1 MYKGG
6 ELFHEVKIRGRLAEK
21 DVATLIRQLLS
32 CVSYC
37 HSKGIVHRDLNPQN
51 ILLADSGKQKSYENI
66 KIIDFGCSL
75 NCDAKDKFSEM
86 IGTPY
91 YIAPEILR
99 GKGCQKSDIWSVGVI
114 AYICLSGTPPFNG
127 ESEREILKKVK
138 NGEIS
143 FQSPVWESIST
154 LAK

>member
-1 MYKGG
+1 MIMNEISNLQHLDHPNILKMYEYFEDQKRLYIVTDLYKGG
-6 ELFHEVKIRGRLAEK
+6 ELFHEVKVRGRLGEK

-51 ILLADSGKQKSYENI
+51 ILLADSGKQKSFESI
-66 KIIDFGCSL
+66 KIIDFGCSV
-75 NCDAKDKFSEM
+75 NCDAKQQFAEM

-99 GKGCQKSDIWSVGVI
+99 GKGC
-114 AYICLSGTPPFNG
+114 
-127 ESEREILKKVK
+127 
-138 NGEIS
+138 
-143 FQSPVWESIST
+143 
-154 LAK
+154 